1 MFIHV
6 QLNTTILFI
15 DFSYIVLLDKRS
27 APCRTL
33 GNRVYLRDVVRMKMY
48 TAGRAVILFIH
59 VQIKCLC

>member
-27 APCRTL
+27 AQCRTL
-33 GNRVYLRDVVRMKMY
+33 GNRVYLCDVVRMEMY

-59 VQIKCLC
+59 VQIRCLC